1 MKQPLKR
8 EWWGGK
14 IRSVAVNSG
23 SIINIDLTIV
33 GMKPTIRERVVGR
46 ECLTSSC

>member
-1 MKQPLKR
+1 MMKLTIRER

-33 GMKPTIRERVVGR
+33 INVNYAARIN
-46 ECLTSSC
+46 SY

>member
-1 MKQPLKR
+1 MKPTIR
-8 EWWGGK
+8 ERVWWGGK

-33 GMKPTIRERVVGR
+33 SMKPTIKERVVGR
-46 ECLTSSC
+46 ED